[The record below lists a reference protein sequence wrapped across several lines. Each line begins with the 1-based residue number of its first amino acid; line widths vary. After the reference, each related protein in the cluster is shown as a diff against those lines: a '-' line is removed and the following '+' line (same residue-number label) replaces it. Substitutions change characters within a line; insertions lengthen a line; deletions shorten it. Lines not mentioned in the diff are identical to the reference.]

1 MGRLKGSGAGYVGP
15 ITTRLHPDVFRKLE
29 EWRAANELTQGEA
42 VRRLLDQALKDEGVL
57 KEISPDAQEREE
69 ALMRARA
76 DLHRAVN
83 LAWEMVT
90 K

>member
-1 MGRLKGSGAGYVGP
+1 MGRRKGSGAGYVGP
-15 ITTRLHPDVFRKLE
+15 ITTRVHPSTFKALE
-29 EWRAANELTQGEA
+29 EWRAVHELSQGEA
-42 VRRLLDQALKDEGVL
+42 VRRLLDAALQQEGLL
-57 KEISPDAQEREE
+57 KEIAPDAQEREE

>member
-1 MGRLKGSGAGYVGP
+1 MGRQKGSGAGYVGP
-15 ITTRLHPDVFRKLE
+15 ITTRVSKDTFAALE
-29 EWRAANELTQGEA
+29 EWRAEHGLSQGEA
-42 VRRLLDQALKDEGVL
+42 VRRLLDSALEQEGML
-57 KEISPDAQEREE
+57 EEIAPNVQERKE